1 MEEAKWRAVPKLGP
15 EWMCK
20 WSGDERGYWVVLT
33 NGCALWGEARS
44 ASSIQDKAEEWAPC
58 IEAEVQKLSNLVLQD
73 LSQMNVKAHWQ
84 GREQVVLHVSS
95 TLRDLAYR
103 WEFDLK
109 RLCDEL
115 FQQHWVLP
123 LMVQM
128 HSLSQRV
135 RQLTAEVEVKA
146 RQLKDLLPDNSKLV
160 KSPKKKEVRLDKSV
174 EAVVVGGAWSV
185 LQDHLESSPT
195 IMKHLAAHSSG
206 TTAGEPE
213 KAGDREEKGPTPTV
227 TPIKRP
233 TEEELEEEK
242 QKREMLQRAKIQ
254 EIQQAADK
262 PSKQTKK
269 KKLKL

>member
-1 MEEAKWRAVPKLGP
+1 
-15 EWMCK
+15 MCK

-174 EAVVVGGAWSV
+174 EAVVVGGEPGVCCKTTWSP
-185 LQDHLESSPT
+185 LP
-195 IMKHLAAHSSG
+195 
-206 TTAGEPE
+206 
-213 KAGDREEKGPTPTV
+213 
-227 TPIKRP
+227 
-233 TEEELEEEK
+233 
-242 QKREMLQRAKIQ
+242 
-254 EIQQAADK
+254 
-262 PSKQTKK
+262 PS
-269 KKLKL
+269 

>member
-1 MEEAKWRAVPKLGP
+1 MSSEGSLVSWRPVEEAKWRAVPKLGP

-84 GREQVVLHVSS
+84 GREQ
-95 TLRDLAYR
+95 
-103 WEFDLK
+103 
-109 RLCDEL
+109 

>member
-1 MEEAKWRAVPKLGP
+1 MSSEGSLVSWRPVEEAKWRAVPKLGP

-84 GREQVVLHVSS
+84 GREQ
-95 TLRDLAYR
+95 
-103 WEFDLK
+103 
-109 RLCDEL
+109 

-146 RQLKDLLPDNSKLV
+146 RQLKDLLPDNS
-160 KSPKKKEVRLDKSV
+160 SKEER
-174 EAVVVGGAWSV
+174 
-185 LQDHLESSPT
+185 H
-195 IMKHLAAHSSG
+195 I
-206 TTAGEPE
+206 
-213 KAGDREEKGPTPTV
+213 
-227 TPIKRP
+227 
-233 TEEELEEEK
+233 
-242 QKREMLQRAKIQ
+242 
-254 EIQQAADK
+254 
-262 PSKQTKK
+262 
-269 KKLKL
+269 

>member
-20 WSGDERGYWVVLT
+20 WNVDERGYWVVLSD
-33 NGCALWGEARS
+33 GCALWGETRS
-44 ASSIQDKAEEWAPC
+44 ASSIEDKAEEWAPC
-58 IEAEVQKLSNLVLQD
+58 IEAEVQKLSSLVLQD
-73 LSQMNVKAHWQ
+73 LTQMSVKARWR

-95 TLRDLAYR
+95 TLMDLAYR

-109 RLCDEL
+109 RLSDEL
-115 FQQHWVLP
+115 FQQHWMLP

-160 KSPKKKEVRLDKSV
+160 KSPKKREVRLDKSV

-206 TTAGEPE
+206 TTIGEAE
-213 KAGDREEKGPTPTV
+213 MAGDTEEKRPTPTV
-227 TPIKRP
+227 TPTKRP
-233 TEEELEEEK
+233 TEEEIEEEK

-262 PSKQTKK
+262 PSKPTKK